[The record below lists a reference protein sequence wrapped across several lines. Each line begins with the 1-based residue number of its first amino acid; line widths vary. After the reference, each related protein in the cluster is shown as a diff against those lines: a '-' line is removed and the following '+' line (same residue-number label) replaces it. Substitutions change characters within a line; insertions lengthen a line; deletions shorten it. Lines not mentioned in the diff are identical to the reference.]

1 MDTDRGLVR
10 PVAKMISVLYVTTIP
25 QTLGFLDGQ
34 IGYLKARGLD
44 VAAIS
49 SPGRELEDFGRRVG
63 VPVHAVEMPR
73 RISPGLDMMAVWR
86 VRRHILRLRPEI
98 VHALT
103 PKAGSVA
110 MAGARLARVPVR
122 IYQMVGLRYVT
133 ASGAKRRVLKWSERL
148 SCRLAH
154 QVLCVSPSLR
164 EFSISE
170 GLCRAGRTKVLVN
183 GSISGVDARTDFNPE
198 QHDESVRAKIRR
210 TWGIPP
216 DSPVIGYVGRIVRDK
231 GITELAEA
239 WKLLRDEWSGLHLLV
254 TGRFEPQDPLPAAVV
269 EFLQSDPRVHL
280 TGYVPAT
287 PPLYAAMDIL
297 TLPTYREGF
306 PNTPLEAAA
315 MGLPVVATRI
325 PGCVDAVQEGK
336 TGILVPSG
344 SAEALAGALRKYLG
358 DPILRRTHG
367 EAGRERVLRD
377 FRPETIW
384 DAVYQEYLRLAESRP
399 VGDRAQ

>member
-1 MDTDRGLVR
+1 M
-10 PVAKMISVLYVTTIP
+10 
-25 QTLGFLDGQ
+25 
-34 IGYLKARGLD
+34 
-44 VAAIS
+44 
-49 SPGRELEDFGRRVG
+49 
-63 VPVHAVEMPR
+63 
-73 RISPGLDMMAVWR
+73 
-86 VRRHILRLRPEI
+86 
-98 VHALT
+98 
-103 PKAGSVA
+103 
-110 MAGARLARVPVR
+110 
-122 IYQMVGLRYVT
+122 
-133 ASGAKRRVLKWSERL
+133 
-148 SCRLAH
+148 
-154 QVLCVSPSLR
+154 
-164 EFSISE
+164 
-170 GLCRAGRTKVLVN
+170 
-183 GSISGVDARTDFNPE
+183 
-198 QHDESVRAKIRR
+198 
-210 TWGIPP
+210 
-216 DSPVIGYVGRIVRDK
+216 
-231 GITELAEA
+231 
-239 WKLLRDEWSGLHLLV
+239 
-254 TGRFEPQDPLPAAVV
+254 